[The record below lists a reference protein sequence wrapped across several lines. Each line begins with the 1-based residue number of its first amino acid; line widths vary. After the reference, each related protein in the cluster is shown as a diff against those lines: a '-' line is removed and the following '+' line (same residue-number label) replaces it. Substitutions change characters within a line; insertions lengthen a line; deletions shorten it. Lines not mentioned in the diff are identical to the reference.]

1 MGAMSQKEQGD
12 HGPEE
17 IEALAVR
24 ARGGGWGGRVFF
36 LHAIWA
42 KQR

>member
-24 ARGGGWGGRVFF
+24 AGGGRVFF
-36 LHAIWA
+36 LHTIWA